1 MEKKRASETGI
12 RVEITEGDNQGVA
25 VDKLVDDLLH
35 GDMSGVL
42 HDLHEPHDE
51 GHDAPR
57 SEAS

>member
-12 RVEITEGDNQGVA
+12 RVEIIEGDNQGVA

-42 HDLHEPHDE
+42 HDLCLLCTS
-51 GHDAPR
+51 R
-57 SEAS
+57 CV

>member
-12 RVEITEGDNQGVA
+12 RVEIIEGDNQGVA

-51 GHDAPR
+51 GHHAPKPKI
-57 SEAS
+57 S